1 MQRKAIVTGL
11 DIKWQYGSKMLPLLF
26 FVVLN
31 VHLYAQDK
39 SGSRTEKSEVEGTA
53 VLAIITEDDTIYIA
67 DLDMYTITSLEKF
80 EDDEEYKRYLLYRRH
95 AVKVYP
101 YAREAIKI
109 FREMEEDTKHLSKR
123 KRKRHIKDL
132 QKSLEEEFEEPLKKL
147 SRTQGQIM
155 VKMIEKE
162 LNTPMHSLLKDLK
175 GGFSA
180 SYWSTFSR
188 FYGYRLKHGYE
199 RGEDRVLDAVLDDF
213 DISYRVD
220 RKKYY
225 DKKGRELKQ

>member
-1 MQRKAIVTGL
+1 MKILLSIGLTIVFAAGL
-11 DIKWQYGSKMLPLLF
+11 AYGQS
-26 FVVLN
+26 
-31 VHLYAQDK
+31 QTE
-39 SGSRTEKSEVEGTA
+39 SRTEHSEVEGTA
-53 VLAIITEDDTIYIA
+53 VLAVITGEDTVYIA

-109 FREMEEDTKHLSKR
+109 FREMEEETKDLSRR
-123 KRKRHIKDL
+123 KKKKHIKQL
-132 QKSLEEEFEEPLKKL
+132 QKELEEEFENPLKNL
-147 SRTQGQIM
+147 TRTQGQIM

-162 LNTPMHSLLKDLK
+162 LDTPMYSLLKDLK

-180 SYWSTFSR
+180 LYWGTFSR
-188 FYGYRLKHGYE
+188 FFGYRLKHGYE

-225 DKKGRELKQ
+225 DNKARKKNARQSETED

>member
-1 MQRKAIVTGL
+1 MQKIIVCLLLSLGVQLGAQNTGT
-11 DIKWQYGSKMLPLLF
+11 K
-26 FVVLN
+26 
-31 VHLYAQDK
+31 
-39 SGSRTEKSEVEGTA
+39 TEKSEVDGTA
-53 VLAIITEDDTIYIA
+53 VLAIISDGDTIYIA

-109 FREMEEDTKHLSKR
+109 FREMEEDTKNVSKR
-123 KRKRHIKDL
+123 KRKKHIKKL
-132 QKSLEEEFEEPLKKL
+132 QKELEDEFEEPLKKL

-162 LNTPMHSLLKDLK
+162 LSTPMHHLLKDLK

-180 SYWSTFSR
+180 TYWSTFSM

-225 DKKGRELKQ
+225 DKKKEKKEEMD

>member
-1 MQRKAIVTGL
+1 MQKIIVFFLLLVSVQLWSQNNT
-11 DIKWQYGSKMLPLLF
+11 SK
-26 FVVLN
+26 
-31 VHLYAQDK
+31 
-39 SGSRTEKSEVEGTA
+39 TEKSEVEGTA
-53 VLAIITEDDTIYIA
+53 VLAVISDGDTVYIA
-67 DLDMYTITSLEKF
+67 DLDMYTITSLQKF

-95 AVKVYP
+95 ALKVYP

-109 FREMEEDTKHLSKR
+109 FREMEEDTKDVSRR
-123 KRKRHIKDL
+123 KRKRHVKKLQKDL
-132 QKSLEEEFEEPLKKL
+132 EDEFEEPLKKL

-162 LNTPMHSLLKDLK
+162 LNTPMHYLLKDLK

-180 SYWSTFSR
+180 TYWSTFSM
-188 FYGYRLKHGYE
+188 FYGYRLKQGYE

-225 DKKGRELKQ
+225 AKKKEDKKKEDKKKTD

>member
-1 MQRKAIVTGL
+1 MHRIIVYLIILISVQG
-11 DIKWQYGSKMLPLLF
+11 WSQSSPSK
-26 FVVLN
+26 
-31 VHLYAQDK
+31 
-39 SGSRTEKSEVEGTA
+39 TEKSEVEGTA
-53 VLAIITEDDTIYIA
+53 VLAIISDGDTIYIA

-109 FREMEEDTKHLSKR
+109 FREMEEDTKGVSKR
-123 KRKRHIKDL
+123 KRKRHVKDL
-132 QKSLEEEFEEPLKKL
+132 QKQLEEEFEEPLKKL

-162 LNTPMHSLLKDLK
+162 LNTPMYSLLKDLK

-180 SYWSTFSR
+180 TYWSTFSR

-225 DKKGRELKQ
+225 DNKKKDEKKKGK

>member
-1 MQRKAIVTGL
+1 MRQSIWVWILVVSIACHG
-11 DIKWQYGSKMLPLLF
+11 YGQS
-26 FVVLN
+26 
-31 VHLYAQDK
+31 Q
-39 SGSRTEKSEVEGTA
+39 SESRTERSEVDGTA
-53 VLAIITEDDTIYIA
+53 VLAVITGEDTVYIA

-109 FREMEEDTKHLSKR
+109 FREMEEETKHLSKR
-123 KRKRHIKDL
+123 KRKKHIKQL
-132 QKSLEEEFEEPLKKL
+132 QKELEEEFEDPLKNL
-147 SRTQGQIM
+147 TRTQGQIM

-162 LNTPMHSLLKDLK
+162 LNTPMYSLLKDLK
-175 GGFSA
+175 GGFNA
-180 SYWSTFSR
+180 MYWGTFSR

-225 DKKGRELKQ
+225 DNKSKKKRDAKLEAED